1 MRNNSII
8 AFRARAQLEKFIVK
22 MFHGFSKPTMK
33 FLGDMM
39 YGIMASGTT
48 VLSEIVRSFAPDG
61 KQRSVENRL
70 SFNLA
75 AGLKRAFTR
84 YGRWAPKIEETK
96 NFAPMLPGWD
106 EMMYTGAG

>member
-1 MRNNSII
+1 
-8 AFRARAQLEKFIVK
+8 
-22 MFHGFSKPTMK
+22 MK

-70 SFNLA
+70 SFNLERK
-75 AGLKRAFTR
+75 GLAD
-84 YGRWAPKIEETK
+84 ETK
-96 NFAPMLPGWD
+96 CRNSFCTLSPPD
-106 EMMYTGAG
+106 